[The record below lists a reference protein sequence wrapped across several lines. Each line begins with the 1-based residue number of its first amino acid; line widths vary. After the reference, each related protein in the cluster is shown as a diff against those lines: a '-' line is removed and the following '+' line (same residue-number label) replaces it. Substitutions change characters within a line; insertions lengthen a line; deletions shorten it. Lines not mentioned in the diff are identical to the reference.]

1 MGGSRILPHIP
12 GRFGL
17 YLALTG
23 ARIRQGDC
31 IASGLATHAV
41 TSSDI
46 PTIRER
52 LADTGEIEGVLS
64 AFARSVEPETP
75 AETLELVADCFAHS
89 TLAEIVEALGKRRA
103 KGGRDATS
111 ILDVL
116 DTRSPTSLAVTFRQ
130 MREGAALE
138 MEDCMRMEY
147 RILRRMLEGHDLF
160 EGIRVVL
167 IDKGD
172 RPRWIP
178 ASLAEV
184 RPELI
189 EPYFAP
195 LGQEELQ
202 LS

>member
-1 MGGSRILPHIP
+1 
-12 GRFGL
+12 
-17 YLALTG
+17 
-23 ARIRQGDC
+23 
-31 IASGLATHAV
+31 
-41 TSSDI
+41 
-46 PTIRER
+46 
-52 LADTGEIEGVLS
+52 
-64 AFARSVEPETP
+64 
-75 AETLELVADCFAHS
+75 
-89 TLAEIVEALGKRRA
+89 
-103 KGGRDATS
+103 
-111 ILDVL
+111 
-116 DTRSPTSLAVTFRQ
+116 
-130 MREGAALE
+130 
-138 MEDCMRMEY
+138 MEY